1 MSQKPKSRG
10 RPSSQVER
18 EPGGGGEEAPS
29 TSRGPGGAASQRRAQ
44 ASPAPGPRS
53 QKQLELKVAELVQF
67 LLIKDQR
74 KIPIRRTDILRHVV
88 GDYKDVLPEL
98 LRRAAERLEY
108 VFGYRL
114 VELEPRSNTY
124 ILVNTLEPVEEDAEV
139 RGDQGTPTTGLLMI
153 VLGLIFMKGNSIKET
168 EVWDFL
174 RRLGVH
180 PTKKH
185 LIFGDPKKLI
195 TEDFVRQR
203 YLDYRRIPHTDPVDY
218 ELQWGPRTNLET
230 SKMKITF
237 FMLLSAV
244 CVMLNLAGSILSCQN
259 AQLVNSLEGCQLI
272 KFDSVEVCVCCE
284 TQHQVSGCSNLGET
298 LKLNPLREDCN
309 AVRLTLKELLF
320 SVCALNVLSTIV
332 CALATAMCC
341 MQMVSADVLQMFLPQ
356 RAPSASPACLTPHGT
371 VLHQTLDFD
380 EFVPPLPP
388 PPYYPPEYTCTPTAE
403 AHRGLHLDFASSP
416 FGTLYGVAINSPGL
430 LYPAELPPPY
440 EAVVG
445 PSPANQLPSTE
456 PQVTEPGPGDPDVA
470 AGFSSQG
477 KYILFSLKHLRW

>member
-10 RPSSQVER
+10 RAGTQA
-18 EPGGGGEEAPS
+18 EPGSGGEEAPS
-29 TSRGPGGAASQRRAQ
+29 TSRGPGGAASQGGRRAE
-44 ASPAPGPRS
+44 APPAPGPRS

-74 KIPIRRTDILRHVV
+74 KIPIRRIDILRHVV
-88 GDYKDVLPEL
+88 GDYKDVLQEL

-124 ILVNTLEPVEEDAEV
+124 ILVNTLEPVEEDAEM

-203 YLDYRRIPHTDPVDY
+203 YLEYRRIPHTDPVDY

-230 SKMKITF
+230 SKMKVLKF
-237 FMLLSAV
+237 VAKV
-244 CVMLNLAGSILSCQN
+244 HNQDPKDWP
-259 AQLVNSLEGCQLI
+259 AQY
-272 KFDSVEVCVCCE
+272 CE
-284 TQHQVSGCSNLGET
+284 
-298 LKLNPLREDCN
+298 
-309 AVRLTLKELLF
+309 
-320 SVCALNVLSTIV
+320 
-332 CALATAMCC
+332 ALAEEEARARPQTEGTA
-341 MQMVSADVLQMFLPQ
+341 PTP
-356 RAPSASPACLTPHGT
+356 APSS
-371 VLHQTLDFD
+371 
-380 EFVPPLPP
+380 
-388 PPYYPPEYTCTPTAE
+388 
-403 AHRGLHLDFASSP
+403 
-416 FGTLYGVAINSPGL
+416 
-430 LYPAELPPPY
+430 
-440 EAVVG
+440 
-445 PSPANQLPSTE
+445 
-456 PQVTEPGPGDPDVA
+456 
-470 AGFSSQG
+470 
-477 KYILFSLKHLRW
+477 